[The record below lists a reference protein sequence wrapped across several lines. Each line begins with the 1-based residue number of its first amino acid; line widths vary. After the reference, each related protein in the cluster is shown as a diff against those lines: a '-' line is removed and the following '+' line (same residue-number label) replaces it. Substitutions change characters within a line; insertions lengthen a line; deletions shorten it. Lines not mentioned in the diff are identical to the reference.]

1 MLMPLNRQKFE
12 QLIPTVSTG
21 LQYRYVWGKLPDFL
35 RRALFSVIG
44 VVCAW
49 FLLGFLGDG
58 VQLVLGLIAGL
69 YWLWGPAVLATL
81 RNIECRRYKYSGLWQ
96 GQVLDVFISEELIGK
111 EETVNQRGDLVI
123 IENRERCLNLEVGDE
138 TGFAIKVQVPLRR
151 QHQRIRSDDPVQML
165 VMSNQPDLGQ
175 ILKVSDVYLPNY
187 NLWVSDYPY
196 IERDTFEQLSRTLR
210 SRSQTRRRRRN

>member
-1 MLMPLNRQKFE
+1 MLMPLSRQKFE

-21 LQYRYVWGKLPDFL
+21 PQYRFVWGKLPDFL

-44 VVCAW
+44 VVFAW
-49 FLLGFLGDG
+49 FILGFLGDG

-123 IENRERCLNLEVGDE
+123 IENRERRLNLEVGDE

-151 QHQRIRSDDPVQML
+151 QHQRIRLDDPVQML